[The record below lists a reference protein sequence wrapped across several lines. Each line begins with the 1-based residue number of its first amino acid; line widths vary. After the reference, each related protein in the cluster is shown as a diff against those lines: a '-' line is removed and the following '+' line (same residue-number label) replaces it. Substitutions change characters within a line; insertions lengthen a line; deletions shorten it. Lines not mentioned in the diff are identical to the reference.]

1 MMNLTFEEIKEKL
14 AMLDEITLLE
24 LLDITSYDLVQRFD
38 DIIEDNLDKLE
49 REIE

>member
-14 AMLDEITLLE
+14 ARLDEITLME

-38 DIIEDNLDKLE
+38 DIIEDKLDKLE
-49 REIE
+49 REIG